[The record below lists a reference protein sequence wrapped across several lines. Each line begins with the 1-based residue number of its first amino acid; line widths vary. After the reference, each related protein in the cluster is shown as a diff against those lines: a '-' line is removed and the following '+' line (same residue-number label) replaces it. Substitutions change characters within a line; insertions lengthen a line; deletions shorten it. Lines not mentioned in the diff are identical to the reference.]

1 MKTFTEYFNRLPVKT
16 RSFVQTCVYGLAAG
30 IAAALFHV
38 TIHSLFRLGIEE
50 SAAAGNTMGF
60 VVSSFLILTA
70 TCLAAGLLMTFIC
83 PEAAGSGVPQVK
95 VAFWERFGVMPIK
108 MVIVKFLAGALTIG
122 GGSSLGREG
131 PTVHICSGLAS
142 FLAPLMGV
150 AKQNR
155 RIGAAAGAAAGLA
168 AAFNAPLTAII
179 FVLEEIIEDMNSR
192 LLGSVILAS
201 LIGAIVT
208 HAIFGEE
215 PAFQM
220 AEIESHSWL
229 VYAFVP
235 VIAAFAALCGVGF
248 HRLTLLL
255 RRVSRQQLRLPLWL
269 QPMVGGWATWI
280 LGCSVFLLTGSIGVF
295 GMGYYDLTL
304 ALNNQMIW
312 WVAGVLLLAKLLA
325 TSCCYSTG
333 GCGGIFA
340 PTLFLGGMA
349 SVFLTGLINL
359 ACPLDQQDQMLLAVV
374 GLSACLGAVVRAPIT
389 SILIV
394 FEMTQQFSLVPSL
407 LIGTLVSQWIARQ
420 LTSANF
426 YEAILHQDG
435 HDLRKVVPPRDLHAY
450 RQLPVWTIA
459 SLKPVLIN
467 DLSPQALSETLE
479 QFNYK
484 RFPVVNQDGELTGI
498 LTREAA
504 QLAIRESSAAHLV
517 EATVCQ
523 RDMPIGEVQG
533 KIIESATGCVV
544 IADPV
549 DQNRPAGLLTLHDLL
564 RAEAEMGKRL
574 PGV

>member
-1 MKTFTEYFNRLPVKT
+1 MPVKT
-16 RSFVQTCVYGLAAG
+16 RSFVQTCIYGLAAG
-30 IAAALFHV
+30 CAAALFHI
-38 TIHSLFRLGIEE
+38 TIHTIFKHGLEDRAAEFSAWTFVAWSL
-50 SAAAGNTMGF
+50 
-60 VVSSFLILTA
+60 LIITA
-70 TCLAAGLLMTFIC
+70 TSLAAGLLLAYVC
-83 PEAAGSGVPQVK
+83 PEASGSGVPQVK

-108 MVIVKFLAGALTIG
+108 MVVVKFIAGALTIG
-122 GGSSLGREG
+122 GGTSLGREG
-131 PTVHICSGLAS
+131 PTVQIGSGLSS

-168 AAFNAPLTAII
+168 AAFNAPLTAIV

-201 LIGAIVT
+201 VLGAIVT

-220 AEIESHSWL
+220 AEIDSHTWL
-229 VYAFVP
+229 VYLFVP
-235 VIAAFAALCGVGF
+235 LVAAFAALCGVGF
-248 HRLTLLL
+248 HHLTLLVRAAAKKNL
-255 RRVSRQQLRLPLWL
+255 KLPLWL
-269 QPMVGGWATWI
+269 QPVVGGWVTWA
-280 LGCSVFLLTGSIGVF
+280 LGCTVFIATGSIGVF
-295 GMGYYDLTL
+295 SMGYHDLSL

-312 WVAGVLLLAKLLA
+312 WVAGILLVAKLLA
-325 TSCCYSTG
+325 TACSYGTG

-349 SVFLTGLINL
+349 SVFLTGLIDFVY
-359 ACPLDQQDQMLLAVV
+359 PLDAKDQMLLAIV

-420 LTSANF
+420 LTANNF
-426 YEAILHQDG
+426 YEAVLHQDG

-450 RQLPVWTIA
+450 RQLPAWTIA
-459 SLKPVLIN
+459 SLKPVLAN
-467 DLSPQALSETLE
+467 DLSPDALDALLE
-479 QFNYK
+479 QYSFR
-484 RFPVVNQDGELTGI
+484 RFPVINNNGDLCGI

-504 QLAIRESSAAHLV
+504 RKAILTGESAELE
-517 EATVCQ
+517 EATICP
-523 RDMPIGEVQG
+523 RDMSIGEIQSR
-533 KIIESATGCVV
+533 IIESPTGSVV
-544 IADPV
+544 IADPANT
-549 DQNRPAGLLTLHDLL
+549 NRPAGLLTLHDLL